1 MQINKYVHPCERLPH
16 FVKTED
22 LDEFAL
28 DYNKKENERI
38 KDHLVTFDQLVTQQ
52 LCGSQ
57 DGKQS
62 RIKRFQREYL
72 PENGCDDDTEE
83 QLSYTMFID
92 DIKEIRNLVVTFL
105 HDTLSGQLTAEK
117 KFAKEREFFSEQV
130 SNAKKDNEEL
140 MKKIEN
146 LTRDLKNEKNY
157 NLQLFVD
164 E

>member
-1 MQINKYVHPCERLPH
+1 MNNYSANASEAFLPQGIQHQVETRSNSQLTSRVIAQPQKVLMQINKYVHPCERLPH

-28 DYNKKENERI
+28 DYGKKENERI
-38 KDHLVTFDQLVTQQ
+38 REHLVTFDQLVTHQ

-83 QLSYTMFID
+83 
-92 DIKEIRNLVVTFL
+92 
-105 HDTLSGQLTAEK
+105 
-117 KFAKEREFFSEQV
+117 
-130 SNAKKDNEEL
+130 
-140 MKKIEN
+140 
-146 LTRDLKNEKNY
+146 
-157 NLQLFVD
+157 
-164 E
+164 